1 MQHRSPFDSSERQT
15 GDLLELVHSDVCGK
29 ISDKSIGG
37 AQYFLTFTDDKSR
50 YSWVYIIKTKDQVFQ
65 CFLWKALVEK
75 ATKKKVRTFRTDN
88 GGEYTSSQFENYLKV
103 EGIRHELTVPKTP
116 QQNSVT
122 ERLNQ
127 TLVEMAR
134 SMLLNSKL
142 PKKFWGE
149 AISTA
154 VYLKNRTPVK
164 ALNKTPFEVWHGKK
178 PKVNHLRVFGSDAY
192 AHVP

>member
-1 MQHRSPFDSSERQT
+1 M
-15 GDLLELVHSDVCGK
+15 
-29 ISDKSIGG
+29 
-37 AQYFLTFTDDKSR
+37 
-50 YSWVYIIKTKDQVFQ
+50 
-65 CFLWKALVEK
+65 EK

-88 GGEYTSSQFENYLKV
+88 GGEYTSSQFENYLKA

-116 QQNSVT
+116 QQNGVT

-134 SMLLNSKL
+134 SMLLYSKL
-142 PKKFWGE
+142 PKKFWGQ
-149 AISTA
+149 AILTA
-154 VYLKNRTPVK
+154 VYLKNRTPVE

-192 AHVP
+192 VHVP

>member
-1 MQHRSPFDSSERQT
+1 ME
-15 GDLLELVHSDVCGK
+15 
-29 ISDKSIGG
+29 
-37 AQYFLTFTDDKSR
+37 
-50 YSWVYIIKTKDQVFQ
+50 KT
-65 CFLWKALVEK
+65 
-75 ATKKKVRTFRTDN
+75 TRKKVRTFRTDN
-88 GGEYTSSQFENYLKV
+88 GGEYTSSQFENYLKA
-103 EGIRHELTVPKTP
+103 EGIRHELTVRKTP

-134 SMLLNSKL
+134 SMLLDSKL

-154 VYLKNRTPVK
+154 VYLKIRTPVK

-178 PKVNHLRVFGSDAY
+178 PKVNHLRMFGSDAY

>member
-1 MQHRSPFDSSERQT
+1 M
-15 GDLLELVHSDVCGK
+15 
-29 ISDKSIGG
+29 
-37 AQYFLTFTDDKSR
+37 
-50 YSWVYIIKTKDQVFQ
+50 
-65 CFLWKALVEK
+65 
-75 ATKKKVRTFRTDN
+75 
-88 GGEYTSSQFENYLKV
+88 
-103 EGIRHELTVPKTP
+103 P

-134 SMLLNSKL
+134 SMLLDSKL

>member
-1 MQHRSPFDSSERQT
+1 M
-15 GDLLELVHSDVCGK
+15 
-29 ISDKSIGG
+29 
-37 AQYFLTFTDDKSR
+37 
-50 YSWVYIIKTKDQVFQ
+50 
-65 CFLWKALVEK
+65 EK
-75 ATKKKVRTFRTDN
+75 ATKRKIRTLRTDN
-88 GGEYTSSQFENYLKV
+88 GGEYTSSQFEDYLKV
-103 EGIRHELTVPKTP
+103 EGIRHELTVPKSP
-116 QQNSVT
+116 QQNGVA

-178 PKVNHLRVFGSDAY
+178 SKVSHLRVFGSDAY
-192 AHVP
+192 AHVPRDERAKFDTKTRKCIMVGYGSVTKGYRLYDPTEGKIIHSRDVQFNEKPRVSAKYARYCKE